1 MSCCKQSG
9 TPEFARLVSPDKGLA
24 AQWRRAL
31 SERGEPEVCRGD
43 ELRHIGMPVGG
54 ICAGQLYLSGDGR
67 LWHWDL
73 FKGYGG
79 TDEPIDPR
87 GHHYAEPMPVR
98 SPLDQGF
105 ALQVQCGQDVQTR
118 RLDAS
123 GFSDLS
129 FEGRYPMGCV
139 RYYDA
144 DCPVEVSL
152 TAFSPF
158 IPLDEENSSL
168 PATVMEYVVSNRSH
182 TGMEVNLAGWLENKI
197 CHYDDE
203 AGNGL
208 RRNRMTRRAG
218 ALMLGCHAEADAGAD
233 PSTLPGYGDMT
244 LALLDSTE
252 DDKACAMLDGLS
264 EQGASIETLAFKQLA
279 KTEEALTGLRPFG
292 SKSVGAVG
300 RQIRLAAGERKTV
313 RFVVAWHFPAYNGGY
328 VFHSTMEHLPN
339 LGRLRRHYAK
349 RFKSSQEVAG
359 YLAANF
365 STLAASTRLWVET
378 WYDSTL
384 PYWFLNRTFLNAST
398 LATQTCHWFDTGR
411 FYAWE
416 GVDCCQ
422 GTCQH
427 VWQYAQAVARLFPR
441 LERHVREHVD
451 YGVAFKAD
459 GSMDYR
465 AEGSRRDTG
474 MKSENDAQAFF
485 AADGQCG
492 TILRVYREHCMA
504 ADAGFLTRIWLKVK
518 KSIQFMMTLD
528 ANGDGLLEGPQFHT
542 LDTSWHGEIPWISSL
557 YLAALAA
564 GKQMAKEMGDADFA
578 KECGAKLKAGRK
590 SIVQKLFNGEYFVH
604 APDPTRPD
612 AMNLTQGCYIDQVF
626 GQGYAMQ
633 LGLPRVIPKRETL
646 SALHALWKY
655 NYAPDV
661 GPYRAGFKEIKGGRW
676 FAMPGEGGL
685 IMCSWPKNDC
695 DRAQHE
701 QKILGLDVTSEG
713 YLNEC
718 MSGFEHQVASHMI
731 AEGLVEEGLAIIRTI
746 HERYH
751 PSKRNP
757 YNEVECSDH
766 YSRAMASYGV
776 YINICGFQCHGP
788 KGYLSFSPK
797 LSPENFRAAFTSAEG
812 WGTFRQ
818 TIDGPAQHAQIHLK
832 YGTLYLKALA
842 LTHDVGMQASEIL
855 AHKNGIAVPC
865 HAKSLNNHRILISF
879 KNQVHLA
886 VDDVLTLDI
895 VAAIP
900 EQRPRP
906 QLRNI

>member
-1 MSCCKQSG
+1 MGCCKRSD
-9 TPEFARLVSPDKGLA
+9 TPEFTRLVPPDKGLA
-24 AQWRRAL
+24 QAWRQAL
-31 SERGEPEVCRGD
+31 SERGEPEVYRGD

-54 ICAGQLYLSGDGR
+54 ICAGQVYLSGDGR
-67 LWHWDL
+67 LWHWDV
-73 FKGYGG
+73 FKGCGG
-79 TDEPIDPR
+79 TNEPIDPR
-87 GHHYAEPMPVR
+87 GHHYADPMPVR

-105 ALQVQCGQDVQTR
+105 ALQVRCGKEVQTR
-118 RLDAS
+118 RLDAT
-123 GFSDLS
+123 GFSCVS
-129 FEGRYPMGCV
+129 FEGRYPVGCID
-139 RYYDA
+139 YFDEG
-144 DCPVEVSL
+144 CPVAVSL

-168 PATVMEYVVSNRSH
+168 PVTVMEYVVKNR
-182 TGMEVNLAGWLENKI
+182 TDAEMEVQLAGWLENKI
-197 CHYDDE
+197 CRYDDKP
-203 AGNGL
+203 GKGL
-208 RRNRMTRRAG
+208 RRNMVMRRAG
-218 ALMLGCHAEADAGAD
+218 ALMLGCHADAVAGTA

-244 LALLDSTE
+244 LALLDSTK
-252 DDKACAMLDGLS
+252 DDGACAMLDGLS
-264 EQGASIETLAFKQLA
+264 GQDDAMETLVFKHLA
-279 KTEEALTGLRPFG
+279 ETEGAPTGTRPFG

-300 RQIRLAAGERKTV
+300 RQLRLAAGGQQTL
-313 RFVVAWHFPAYNGGY
+313 RFAVAWHFPAYNGGY

-339 LGRLRRHYAK
+339 LDQLRRHYAK
-349 RFKSSQEVAG
+349 RFKSSQEVAA

-365 STLAASTRLWVET
+365 TTLAAQTHLWAET
-378 WYDSTL
+378 WCDSTL
-384 PYWFLNRTFLNAST
+384 PHWFLNRTFLNAST

-451 YGVAFKAD
+451 YDIAFKGD

-465 AEGSRRDTG
+465 AEGSHRQHG

-504 ADAGFLTRIWLKVK
+504 TDAGFLTRIWPKVK
-518 KSIQFMMTLD
+518 QSVQFMMTLD

-564 GKQMAKEMGDADFA
+564 GRQMAKEMGDGGFA
-578 KECGAKLKAGRK
+578 KECRAKLKVGRK

-604 APDPTRPD
+604 RPDPTRPD

-646 SALHALWKY
+646 LALQALWRH

-685 IMCSWPKNDC
+685 LMCSWPKNDC
-695 DRAQHE
+695 DRARHE
-701 QKILGLDVTSEG
+701 QTILGLDVTSEG

-731 AEGLVEEGLAIIRTI
+731 AEGLVQEGLAITRTI
-746 HERYH
+746 HDRYH

-766 YSRAMASYGV
+766 YSRAMASYGS
-776 YINICGFQCHGP
+776 YLNICGFHCHGP
-788 KGYLSFSPK
+788 KGYLSFSPQ
-797 LSPENFRAAFTSAEG
+797 LSPEDFRAAFTSAEG
-812 WGTFRQ
+812 WGTFSQ
-818 TIDGPAQHAQIHLK
+818 KIHGSVQKAQIHLK
-832 YGTLYLKALA
+832 YGKLKLRALA
-842 LTHDVGMQASEIL
+842 LTLDVGVRASEIL
-855 AHKNGIAVPC
+855 AQKNGVAAPSRS
-865 HAKSLNNHRILISF
+865 KSLKNHRILISF

-886 VDDVLTLDI
+886 AGDALTLDI
-895 VAAIP
+895 A
-900 EQRPRP
+900 P
-906 QLRNI
+906 QC